1 MTNVLPL
8 SILSASKIKEVKNST
23 KADQALMSVLNAFE
37 QWRKNK
43 KTSAEAIPDELCRQ
57 IFALESYYSA
67 GKLRRCFGLSTRQ
80 YHAKREKYFPSH
92 MKPAMKEKGQQKPAA
107 EMAAPSPPPKLCEI
121 KMIPES
127 PYATEHL
134 PSTKT
139 LVVEFCRSD
148 GRIMKIHTTQDSIP
162 TLMHTFFGEH

>member
-8 SILSASKIKEVKNST
+8 SILSASKIKEVNKST
-23 KADQALMSVLNAFE
+23 KADQVLISVLNAFE

-43 KTSAEAIPDELCRQ
+43 KTNAEAIPDELCRQ
-57 IFALESYYSA
+57 IFALESHYSA

-80 YHAKREKYFPSH
+80 YHSKREKYFPSH
-92 MKPAMKEKGQQKPAA
+92 IKPVVVETIKQKPAA
-107 EMAAPSPPPKLCEI
+107 EMAPPLPPPKLCEI
-121 KMIPES
+121 KIIPES
-127 PYATEHL
+127 PYATEPL
-134 PSTKT
+134 PSAKT

-162 TLMHTFFGEH
+162 TLMHTFFREQ

>member
-8 SILSASKIKEVKNST
+8 SIPSAAKIDGVKNST
-23 KADQALMSVLNAFE
+23 KADQALMSVLNTFE

-80 YHAKREKYFPSH
+80 YHSKREKYFPTH
-92 MKPAMKEKGQQKPAA
+92 IKPAVEETSKQKPAA
-107 EMAAPSPPPKLCEI
+107 EMTPPLSPPKLCEI
-121 KMIPES
+121 KIIPAN
-127 PYATEHL
+127 PYTPDPL
-134 PSTKT
+134 PSAKT